1 MQLTPDFVVIG
12 AGIAGASAAYEL
24 AAHGEVLLLER
35 EPIAGYHTTG
45 RSAAL
50 YTEVWERGV
59 LRGLARASRS
69 FLETPPDDFAEQ
81 PVLSPLPVM
90 MIGRADQAHFVR
102 TLHQDASRYVE
113 ASLIG
118 EDVAR
123 EFCPLLRPGYVELAV
138 FEAGSRA
145 IDVDVLHQSF
155 LRGARQRGGTVQLDR
170 GVDSIERNE
179 SGWLV
184 SAGEIEAKTPV
195 VVNAAGAWCDVVGTM
210 AGVDPIGLVPK
221 RRTAFTFAS
230 PDGVDLS
237 TMPIVIDV
245 EEQFYFKPEAGQL
258 MGSLA
263 EATPMEPHDVRP
275 EEIDVARAID
285 RIQAATV
292 MEIRHVRR
300 TWAGL
305 RSFVA
310 DGVPV
315 VGEDPSAP
323 GFFWL
328 AGQGG
333 AGIMTS
339 PAMAQTVAGLVTSGR
354 VPQQL
359 ADNGVDARL
368 LSVERLRAGG

>member
-1 MQLTPDFVVIG
+1 
-12 AGIAGASAAYEL
+12 
-24 AAHGEVLLLER
+24 
-35 EPIAGYHTTG
+35 
-45 RSAAL
+45 
-50 YTEVWERGV
+50 
-59 LRGLARASRS
+59 
-69 FLETPPDDFAEQ
+69 
-81 PVLSPLPVM
+81 
-90 MIGRADQAHFVR
+90 
-102 TLHQDASRYVE
+102 
-113 ASLIG
+113 
-118 EDVAR
+118 
-123 EFCPLLRPGYVELAV
+123 
-138 FEAGSRA
+138 
-145 IDVDVLHQSF
+145 
-155 LRGARQRGGTVQLDR
+155 
-170 GVDSIERNE
+170 
-179 SGWLV
+179 
-184 SAGEIEAKTPV
+184 
-195 VVNAAGAWCDVVGTM
+195 M